1 MPEGPRQAA
10 SSWPGSP
17 HFSTT
22 HWSVVL
28 EAGATQD
35 ARADAAL
42 EELCRTYWHPIYCFA
57 RRRGQGPED
66 AQDLTQEFFKRLID
80 RRDFSHVER
89 DKGRFRSFLLACLNN
104 LLAKEWRDRN
114 ALKRGG
120 GQIFV
125 PIDLAIAEAAYAADN
140 PQNQTPEQLYDQRW
154 ALGVMERA
162 MKRLRRE
169 FAESGKEGLFD
180 ELRGFLSAA
189 TEDGAYDLAAD
200 RLNMTRIAVA
210 TAVHRLRRSYRER
223 VREEV
228 AQTVT
233 TPLELEEEM
242 RYLLEVLRR

>member
-1 MPEGPRQAA
+1 M
-10 SSWPGSP
+10 
-17 HFSTT
+17 
-22 HWSVVL
+22 L
-28 EAGATQD
+28 EAGASQD
-35 ARADAAL
+35 SRADAAL

-80 RRDFSHVER
+80 RRDFSRVDR

-104 LLAKEWRDRN
+104 FLAKEWRDRN
-114 ALKRGG
+114 TLKRGG

-125 PIDLAIAEAAYAADN
+125 PIDLATAEAAYAAG
-140 PQNQTPEQLYDQRW
+140 PSQNQTPEQLYDQRW

-162 MKRLRRE
+162 MKRLRQE

-180 ELRGFLSAA
+180 DLKGFLSAA
-189 TEDGAYDLAAD
+189 TEYGAYDPAAA

-210 TAVHRLRRSYRER
+210 TSVHRLRRSYRER

-242 RYLLEVLRR
+242 RYLLEVLTTA

>member
-1 MPEGPRQAA
+1 
-10 SSWPGSP
+10 
-17 HFSTT
+17 
-22 HWSVVL
+22 VL
-28 EAGATQD
+28 EAGASQGS
-35 ARADAAL
+35 RADAAL

-80 RRDFSHVER
+80 RHDFSRVDR
-89 DKGRFRSFLLACLNN
+89 DKGRFRSLLLACLNN
-104 LLAKEWRDRN
+104 FLAKEWRDRHT
-114 ALKRGG
+114 LKRGA
-120 GQIFV
+120 GQIFM
-125 PIDLAIAEAAYAADN
+125 PIDVATAEAAYAADYS
-140 PQNQTPEQLYDQRW
+140 QKQTPEQLYDQRW

-162 MKRLRRE
+162 MQRLRRE

-180 ELRGFLSAA
+180 ELKGFLSAA
-189 TEDGAYDLAAD
+189 TEDGAYDPVAA
-200 RLNMTRIAVA
+200 RLNMSRIAVA

-228 AQTVT
+228 AQTIT